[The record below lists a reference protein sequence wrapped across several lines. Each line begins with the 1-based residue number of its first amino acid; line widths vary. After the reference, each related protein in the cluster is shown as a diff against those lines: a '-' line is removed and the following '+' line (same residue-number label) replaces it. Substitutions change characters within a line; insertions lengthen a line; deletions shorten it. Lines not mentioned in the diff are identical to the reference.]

1 MKKILVGMSGGVDS
15 AVSVLLL
22 REMGYTVGGATMLL
36 QPCGTREAEDAA
48 RSAETL
54 GIEFHILDWQ
64 REFRR
69 DVIEPFERVYQQ
81 GGTPNPCVLCN
92 KALKFGKFLEQA
104 LALGYDGIATGH
116 YARVREE
123 NGRVLLYCAKDRSK
137 DQTYML
143 YHLSQEQLRRV
154 VFPMGDYTKEEAR
167 AKAGLA
173 GLAVASKHDSQDICF
188 IPDGD
193 YLDFLKRDG
202 IVPQA
207 GRFVGPAGEDLG
219 PHRGMEA
226 YTMGQ
231 RRGLEVAY
239 GSRIYVVGKRG
250 RDVLLGPNEAL
261 FSSRVHV
268 TDVSFIPFDRL
279 DGPIRA
285 QAKLRYTP
293 TTAPCTIHPAEDG
306 VVLEFDQPQRAVT
319 PGQAAV
325 FYDGDLVLGGGTI
338 LRKREKSDV
347 D

>member
-22 REMGYTVGGATMLL
+22 RELGYEVGGATMIL
-36 QPCGTREAEDAA
+36 QPCGTQEAQDAA
-48 RSAETL
+48 QSAEAL
-54 GIEFHILDWQ
+54 GIPFYRFLWQ
-64 REFRR
+64 EDFRR
-69 DVIEPFERVYQQ
+69 EVITPFSQVYQQ
-81 GGTPNPCVLCN
+81 GGTPNPCIFCN
-92 KALKFGKFLEQA
+92 KSLKFGKFLDEA
-104 LALGYDGIATGH
+104 LELGYDGIATGH
-116 YARVREE
+116 YARVRQE
-123 NGRVLLYCAKDRSK
+123 NGRYLLYKAKDQSK

-193 YLDFLKRDG
+193 YLNFLIQDG
-202 IVPQA
+202 LTPQP
-207 GRFVGPAGEDLG
+207 GRFIGPNGEDLG
-219 PHRGMEA
+219 PHKGLEA

-231 RRGLEVAY
+231 RRGLDVAY

-250 RDVLLGPNEAL
+250 CDVLLGTNEDL
-261 FSSRVHV
+261 LSTQVRVC
-268 TDVSFIPFDRL
+268 DVNFIPFDRL
-279 DGPIRA
+279 EQPIRA

-293 TTAPCTIHPAEDG
+293 HAAPCTIHPTPEG
-306 VVLEFDQPQRAVT
+306 VLLEFDQPQRAVT
-319 PGQAAV
+319 SGQAAV

-338 LRKREKSDV
+338 I
-347 D
+347 

>member
-22 REMGYTVGGATMLL
+22 KELGYEVGGATMLL
-36 QPCGTREAEDAA
+36 QPCGAQETADAK
-48 RSAETL
+48 RSAESL
-54 GIEFHILDWQ
+54 GIDFHIFDWQ
-64 REFRR
+64 AEFRR
-69 DVIEPFERVYQQ
+69 DVIEPFAQVYMD
-81 GGTPNPCVLCN
+81 GGTPNPCVSCN
-92 KALKFGKFLEQA
+92 KALKFGRFLDKA
-104 LALGYDGIATGH
+104 LELGYDGVATGH
-116 YARVREE
+116 YARVRQE
-123 NGRVLLYCAKDRSK
+123 NGRYLLYTAKDKSK

-143 YHLSQEQLRRV
+143 YHLSQAQLSRV

-173 GLAVASKHDSQDICF
+173 GLPVASKGDSQDICF

-193 YLDFLKRDG
+193 YLAFLKRDG
-202 IVPQA
+202 IVPQP
-207 GRFVGPAGEDLG
+207 GRFIGPNGEDLG
-219 PHRGMEA
+219 AHKGLEA

-250 RDVLLGPNEAL
+250 TDVLLGPNEAL
-261 FSSRVHV
+261 FSTTVQV
-268 TDVSFIPFDRL
+268 TDVNFIPFDTL
-279 DGPIRA
+279 TGPIRT

-293 TTAPCTIHPAEDG
+293 NAASCTIHPVENG

-338 LRKREKSDV
+338 E
-347 D
+347 